1 MYERGAR
8 CESGGG
14 EYCGLPVESLVSPEA
29 LSAGGAL
36 TLTARGV
43 AGEAFASPLLDAESA
58 ASLSAAGWGLALNA
72 NANPDEVVLS
82 RESGGP
88 DLGVAFT
95 ISLLSGAGDAIREY
109 QVGVRP
115 LLEYAAET
123 GGSLSAEVASGRRV
137 DSGAAITIAAVAS
150 VGFALSEW
158 RGDGGIARRM
168 FWSAW

>member
-1 MYERGAR
+1 MRTNLAAKREAHALLYERGAR
-8 CESGGG
+8 CSSGGG
-14 EYCGLPVESLVSPEA
+14 GYCGLPVESLVSPEA

-109 QVGVRP
+109 QVGVRRFWNTRRRRAGVCP
-115 LLEYAAET
+115 RRLQA
-123 GGSLSAEVASGRRV
+123 GGGLTPGRR
-137 DSGAAITIAAVAS
+137 
-150 VGFALSEW
+150 
-158 RGDGGIARRM
+158 
-168 FWSAW
+168 